1 MDKIKIRK
9 GLDIRLAGAPSKQ
22 LERFEPT
29 SCAITP
35 TDFIGVLPKLHVE
48 EGDDVKAGSVLFH
61 DKNNEQIVFTSP
73 VSGKVKSIVRGEK
86 RAILEVIVE
95 NDGKNE
101 SIDFGA
107 SDTFQET
114 SLQQIRNEIID
125 KMLRSG
131 VWPMLRQRP
140 FATIAN
146 PNDRPKHIFV
156 SMFDTSPLAPDNDYI
171 IENQYDALNT
181 GINVLSKLTD
191 GNVFI
196 NVSANSTTCTDAMK
210 SIDGHVN
217 NVIVT
222 EFSGP
227 HPAGDVGT
235 QINAISPINK
245 GETLWYCYPQDV
257 ITIGKLFLTGK
268 YDSTRIIAMTG
279 SGVKKP
285 HYYQTRIGA
294 DLTPILNID
303 ENARVISGNVLTGT
317 NITGDKY
324 LCFHDT
330 QVTVIPE
337 GNEYRLFGWLAPNF
351 KRYTSTN
358 TMFSSLFKKK
368 TYDFDTNTNGD
379 TRPYIMTGQFERVFP
394 FDIYPMQ
401 LIKACL
407 AKDIDE
413 MEELGIYEVDAEDF
427 ALCEVI
433 DPSKTPIQQIIRE
446 GLEFIRKETK

>member
-9 GLDIRLAGAPSKQ
+9 GLDIRLAGVPSKQ
-22 LERFEPT
+22 LECFEPVF
-29 SCAITP
+29 CAIKP
-35 TDFIGVLPKLHVE
+35 TDFIGVVPKLHVT
-48 EGDDVKAGSVLFH
+48 EGDEVKVGSVLFH
-61 DKNNEQIVFTSP
+61 DKNNERIVFTSP
-73 VSGKVKSIVRGEK
+73 VSGKIKAIVRGEK
-86 RAILEVIVE
+86 RAILEVIIE
-95 NDGKNE
+95 NDGKNN
-101 SIDFGA
+101 SIDFGG
-107 SDTFQET
+107 DE
-114 SLQQIRNEIID
+114 LID
-125 KMLRSG
+125 KILHSG
-131 VWPMLRQRP
+131 VWPLLRQRP

-156 SMFDTSPLAPDNDYI
+156 SMFDTAPLAPDNDFI
-171 IENQYDALNT
+171 ISETFQETSLQM

-191 GNVFI
+191 GNVYI
-196 NVSANSTTCTDAMK
+196 NVDCKSVRCRDAINRVCTD
-210 SIDGHVN
+210 IH
-217 NVIVT
+217 NVRIT
-222 EFSGP
+222 EFEGP
-227 HPAGDVGT
+227 HPAGNVGT

-245 GETLWYCYPQDV
+245 GEIVWYCYAQDV

-279 SGVKKP
+279 SAVKNP

-294 DLTPILNID
+294 DITPICKDVACGVRI
-303 ENARVISGNVLTGT
+303 ISGNVLTGT
-317 NITGDKY
+317 NITDNHFIG
-324 LCFHDT
+324 FHDS

-337 GNEYRLFGWLAPNF
+337 GNKYKLFGWLRPIF
-351 KRYTSTN
+351 KRFT
-358 TMFSSLFKKK
+358 
-368 TYDFDTNTNGD
+368 DTNTNGD

-407 AKDIDE
+407 IKDIDQ

-446 GLEFIRKETK
+446 GLEFIRKETC

>member
-9 GLDIRLAGAPSKQ
+9 GLNIHIEGEAAKQ
-22 LERFEPT
+22 LENFEPKY
-29 SCAITP
+29 CALKP
-35 TDFIGVLPKLHVE
+35 TDFIGVLPKLHVA
-48 EGDDVKAGSVLFH
+48 EGDDVKIGSVLFH
-61 DKNNEQIVFTSP
+61 DKNNEKIVFTSP
-73 VSGKVKSIVRGEK
+73 ISGKVKAIVRGEK

-101 SIDFGA
+101 AIDF
-107 SDTFQET
+107 SSIENPIERM
-114 SLQQIRNEIID
+114 LQ
-125 KMLRSG
+125 SG
-131 VWPMLRQRP
+131 IWPMLRQRP
-140 FATIAN
+140 YATIAN
-146 PNDRPKHIFV
+146 PNDKPKHIFV
-156 SMFDTSPLAPDNDYI
+156 SMFDTAPLAPDYNYI
-171 IENQYDALNT
+171 IENQSEALIA

-191 GNVFI
+191 GNVYV
-196 NVSANSTTCTDAMK
+196 NVCRDARPCVSTDAK
-210 SIDGHVN
+210 
-217 NVIVT
+217 NVVVT

-227 HPAGDVGT
+227 HPAGNVGT

-245 GETLWYCYPQDV
+245 GEIVWYCYPQDV

-279 SGVKKP
+279 SAAKNP

-294 DLTPILNID
+294 DISTILHID

-317 NITGDKY
+317 NITGDKH
-324 LCFHDT
+324 LCFHDS

-337 GNEYRLFGWLAPNF
+337 GNEYKLFGWLRPIT
-351 KRYTSTN
+351 KRFT
-358 TMFSSLFKKK
+358 
-368 TYDFDTNTNGD
+368 DTNTNGD
-379 TRPYIMTGQFERVFP
+379 TRPYIMTGEFERIFP

-407 AKDIDE
+407 IKDIDQ

-446 GLEFIRKETK
+446 GLEFIRKETN

>member
-1 MDKIKIRK
+1 MAKIKIRK
-9 GLDIRLAGAPSKQ
+9 GKDIRLAGMPSKH
-22 LERFEPT
+22 LECFEPT
-29 SCAITP
+29 SCAIKP

-48 EGDDVKAGSVLFH
+48 EGDEVKVGSVLFH
-61 DKNNEQIVFTSP
+61 DKNNENIVFTSP
-73 VSGKVKSIVRGEK
+73 VSGKVKAIVRGEK

-95 NDGKNE
+95 SDGKNE
-101 SIDFGA
+101 AIDF
-107 SDTFQET
+107 SSIE
-114 SLQQIRNEIID
+114 NPID

-146 PNDRPKHIFV
+146 PSDRPKHIFV
-156 SMFDTSPLAPDNDYI
+156 SMFDTAPLAPDNDYI
-171 IENQYDALNT
+171 IENQENALKA

-191 GNVFI
+191 GNVYI
-196 NVSANSTTCTDAMK
+196 NVNTNSTTSRDAINRISTD
-210 SIDGHVN
+210 IN

-227 HPAGDVGT
+227 HPAGNVGT

-245 GETLWYCYPQDV
+245 GEIVWYCYPQDV
-257 ITIGKLFLTGK
+257 ITIGNLFLTGK
-268 YDSTRIIAMTG
+268 FDSTRIVATTG
-279 SGVKKP
+279 SGIKNP
-285 HYYQTRIGA
+285 HYYKTRIGA
-294 DLTPILNID
+294 DITPILNIA
-303 ENARVISGNVLTGT
+303 ENMRVISGNVLTGT
-317 NITGDKY
+317 NITNNGY
-324 LCFHDT
+324 LCFHDS

-337 GNEYRLFGWLAPNF
+337 GNEYKLFGWLRPIF
-351 KRYTSTN
+351 KRFT
-358 TMFSSLFKKK
+358 
-368 TYDFDTNTNGD
+368 DTNTNGD
-379 TRPYIMTGQFERVFP
+379 TRPYIMTGDFERVFP

-407 AKDIDE
+407 IKDIDQ

-446 GLEFIRKETK
+446 GLEFIRKETN